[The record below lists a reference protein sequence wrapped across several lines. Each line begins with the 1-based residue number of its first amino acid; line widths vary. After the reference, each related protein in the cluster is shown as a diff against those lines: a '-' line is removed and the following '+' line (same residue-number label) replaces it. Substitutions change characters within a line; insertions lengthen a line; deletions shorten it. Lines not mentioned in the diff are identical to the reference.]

1 MTSNQELGIIQSILG
16 NTTLGKHGGCAWK
29 SAVTGVAMLS
39 CTQFI
44 GVDRRMERATILPG
58 LYKTRLGI
66 IQIAALKL
74 SRRLAGLLKVK
85 FSCFLDA
92 SGPIAQAAWNG
103 FCMRQNGQYFG
114 AAVPTSQNVVAFNTL
129 GDSL

>member
-1 MTSNQELGIIQSILG
+1 MTRNQELGILQSILG
-16 NTTLGKHGGCAWK
+16 NTTLGKPGGCAWK
-29 SAVTGVAMLS
+29 SAVTGVARLS

-44 GVDRRMERATILPG
+44 GVNRRMERATILPG
-58 LYKTRLGI
+58 VYKTRLCL

-74 SRRLAGLLKVK
+74 SRHLAGLLKVK

-114 AAVPTSQNVVAFNTL
+114 AAVPTPQNVVAFNTL

>member
-1 MTSNQELGIIQSILG
+1 MTSNQELGILQCIRG

-29 SAVTGVAMLS
+29 SAVTGVARLS

-44 GVDRRMERATILPG
+44 GVNRSMERATILPG
-58 LYKTRLGI
+58 FSKTGLCLIR
-66 IQIAALKL
+66 IAALML
-74 SRRLAGLLKVK
+74 SRCLLGLLKAK
-85 FSCFLDA
+85 FPCFLDA
-92 SGPIAQAAWNG
+92 SIPIAQAAWNG

-114 AAVPTSQNVVAFNTL
+114 AAVPTPQNVVAFNTL

>member
-1 MTSNQELGIIQSILG
+1 MTSNQELAILQSIRG
-16 NTTLGKHGGCAWK
+16 NTTLGKPGGCAWK
-29 SAVTGVAMLS
+29 SAVTGVARLS

-44 GVDRRMERATILPG
+44 GVNRRMERATILPG
-58 LYKTRLGI
+58 FSKTGLCL

-74 SRRLAGLLKVK
+74 SRRLAGLLNVK
-85 FSCFLDA
+85 FPCFLDA

-103 FCMRQNGQYFG
+103 FCMRQNGKYFG
-114 AAVPTSQNVVAFNTL
+114 AAVPTSQNVAAFNTL

>member
-29 SAVTGVAMLS
+29 SAVTGVALLS
-39 CTQFI
+39 RTQFI

-66 IQIAALKL
+66 IQIAAL
-74 SRRLAGLLKVK
+74 
-85 FSCFLDA
+85 
-92 SGPIAQAAWNG
+92 
-103 FCMRQNGQYFG
+103 
-114 AAVPTSQNVVAFNTL
+114 
-129 GDSL
+129 